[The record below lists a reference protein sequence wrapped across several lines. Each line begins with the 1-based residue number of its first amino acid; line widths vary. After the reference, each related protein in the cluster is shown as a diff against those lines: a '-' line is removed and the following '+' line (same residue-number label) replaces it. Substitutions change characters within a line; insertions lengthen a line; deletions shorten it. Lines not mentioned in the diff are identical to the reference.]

1 MGVVALG
8 DDRLVRVAAALAA
21 SDDGSGPL
29 ISRLCPAAV
38 ELAEV
43 SGAAVS
49 ILSEDRYSATVCV
62 SDDVAAQLEELHV
75 ALGDGP
81 GLDAH
86 RSGQPVVEADL
97 AEASPDRWPSF
108 TQSALEAG
116 ARAVF
121 AFPLRIGGIRVGIL
135 DLYRATPG
143 PLSAT
148 GFGDAV
154 TLAHLG
160 AQAVVALSA
169 QAPPDGDPG
178 VLTDAA
184 LRAEVHQATGMIS
197 VQLDV
202 GIEEAF
208 VRLQAHAYATGRRIG
223 EVGDDVV
230 ARRLRFDE
238 HT

>member
-1 MGVVALG
+1 MGVVALA

-38 ELAEV
+38 ELAAV
-43 SGAAVS
+43 SGAALS
-49 ILSEDRYSATVCV
+49 ILSEGRYSATVCV
-62 SDDVAAQLEELHV
+62 SDDVAAQLAELHV

-86 RSGQPVVEADL
+86 RSGRPVVEADL
-97 AEASPDRWPSF
+97 ADASPDRWPAF

-116 ARAVF
+116 ASAVF
-121 AFPLRIGGIRVGIL
+121 AFPLRIGGIRVG
-135 DLYRATPG
+135 
-143 PLSAT
+143 
-148 GFGDAV
+148 

-169 QAPPDGDPG
+169 QAPPDGVPG
-178 VLTDAA
+178 DLTDAA

-197 VQLDV
+197 AQLDV

-238 HT
+238 RT

>member
-1 MGVVALG
+1 LA
-8 DDRLVRVAAALAA
+8 DDRLVRVVAALAA
-21 SDDGSGPL
+21 GDDGSGPL
-29 ISRLCPAAV
+29 ISRLCAAAV
-38 ELAEV
+38 ELVAV
-43 SGAAVS
+43 TGAALS
-49 ILSEDRYSATVCV
+49 ILSDGRYTATVCL

-75 ALGDGP
+75 ALEEGP
-81 GLDAH
+81 GLDAD
-86 RSGQPVVEADL
+86 RSGRPVVEPDL

-108 TQSALEAG
+108 TESALEAG

-143 PLSAT
+143 PLSST

-160 AQAVVALSA
+160 AQAVIALSG
-169 QAPPDGDPG
+169 QAPPDGLPG
-178 VLTDAA
+178 DLTDAS

-197 VQLDV
+197 AQLEV
-202 GIEEAF
+202 SIEEAF

-230 ARRLRFDE
+230 GRRLRFDE

>member
-1 MGVVALG
+1 MA

-21 SDDGSGPL
+21 GDDGSGPL
-29 ISRLCPAAV
+29 ISRVCAAAV
-38 ELAEV
+38 DLVAV
-43 SGAAVS
+43 SGAALS
-49 ILSEDRYSATVCV
+49 ILSEGRYSATVCV
-62 SDDVAAQLEELHV
+62 SDDVAARLEELHV

-86 RSGQPVVEADL
+86 RSGRPVIEVDL
-97 AEASPDRWPSF
+97 AHAAPDRWPSF

-116 ARAVF
+116 AGAVF
-121 AFPLRIGGIRVGIL
+121 AFPLRIGAIRVGIL

-143 PLSAT
+143 PLTLT
-148 GFGDAV
+148 GFRDAV

-160 AQAVVALSA
+160 TQAVVALSA
-169 QAPPDGDPG
+169 QAPPGEFPGDLP
-178 VLTDAA
+178 DAS

-197 VQLDV
+197 AQLDA

-208 VRLQAHAYATGRRIG
+208 VRLQGHAFATGRRIG

>member
-1 MGVVALG
+1 MVALA

-21 SDDGSGPL
+21 SDDGAGPL
-29 ISRLCPAAV
+29 ISRLCTAAV
-38 ELAEV
+38 QLAAV
-43 SGAAVS
+43 SGAALS
-49 ILSEDRYSATVCV
+49 ILSEDRYSATMCV

-86 RSGQPVVEADL
+86 RSGRPVVEVDL
-97 AEASPDRWPSF
+97 ADASPDRWPSF

-143 PLSAT
+143 PLSAA
-148 GFGDAV
+148 GFGDTV

-169 QAPPDGDPG
+169 RRRQTGFLAIS
-178 VLTDAA
+178 
-184 LRAEVHQATGMIS
+184 ATRPSGPKS
-197 VQLDV
+197 
-202 GIEEAF
+202 
-208 VRLQAHAYATGRRIG
+208 TRRP
-223 EVGDDVV
+223 
-230 ARRLRFDE
+230 A
-238 HT
+238 

>member
-1 MGVVALG
+1 MS
-8 DDRLVRVAAALAA
+8 DDRLARVVAALAA
-21 SDDGSGPL
+21 GDDGSGPL
-29 ISRLCPAAV
+29 ISHLCGAAV
-38 ELAEV
+38 DLVAV
-43 SGAAVS
+43 SGAALS
-49 ILSEDRYSATVCV
+49 ILSEGHYSATVCV

-81 GLDAH
+81 GMDAY
-86 RSGQPVVEADL
+86 RSGRPVVEADL
-97 AEASPDRWPSF
+97 ADASPDRWPSF

-121 AFPLRIGGIRVGIL
+121 AFPLRIGAIRVGIL

-143 PLSAT
+143 PLSIT
-148 GFGDAV
+148 GFGDIV

-160 AQAVVALSA
+160 AQAVIALSA
-169 QAPPDGDPG
+169 QAPPDGLPG
-178 VLTDAA
+178 DLTDAS

-197 VQLDV
+197 AQLDV

-208 VRLQAHAYATGRRIG
+208 VRLQAYAYATGRRIG

>member
-1 MGVVALG
+1 MA

-21 SDDGSGPL
+21 DDDGSGPL
-29 ISRLCPAAV
+29 IARLCAAAV
-38 ELAEV
+38 QLV
-43 SGAAVS
+43 GVDGAAVS
-49 ILSEDRYSATVCV
+49 ILTEGRYSATVCV

-86 RSGQPVVEADL
+86 RSGQPVLEGDL
-97 AEASPDRWPSF
+97 ANASPDLWPSF

-121 AFPLRIGGIRVGIL
+121 AFPLRIGSIRVGIL

-143 PLSAT
+143 PLSVTA
-148 GFGDAV
+148 FGDAV

-160 AQAVVALSA
+160 AQAVVARSA
-169 QAPPDGDPG
+169 QARPDGVPG
-178 VLTDAA
+178 DLTDAS

-202 GIEEAF
+202 DMEEAF
-208 VRLQAHAYATGRRIG
+208 LRLRAHAYATGRRIG
-223 EVGDDVV
+223 AVGDDVV
-230 ARRLRFDE
+230 GRRLRFDE
-238 HT
+238 GA

>member
-1 MGVVALG
+1 LA
-8 DDRLVRVAAALAA
+8 DDRLARVVAALAA
-21 SDDGSGPL
+21 GDDGSGPL
-29 ISRLCPAAV
+29 ISRLCAAAV
-38 ELAEV
+38 DLVAV
-43 SGAAVS
+43 SGAALS
-49 ILSEDRYSATVCV
+49 IVTEGRYSATVCV

-81 GLDAH
+81 GVDAH
-86 RSGQPVVEADL
+86 YSGIPVVEPDL
-97 AEASPDRWPSF
+97 ANSSPDRWPSF

-121 AFPLRIGGIRVGIL
+121 AFPLRIGAIRVGIL
-135 DLYRATPG
+135 DLYRSTPG
-143 PLSAT
+143 PLSLT

-154 TLAHLG
+154 TLAHLAAG
-160 AQAVVALSA
+160 AVVALSA
-169 QAPPDGDPG
+169 QAPPDGLPG
-178 VLTDAA
+178 DITDAS

-197 VQLDV
+197 AQLDV

-230 ARRLRFDE
+230 GRRLRFDE
-238 HT
+238 LA

>member
-1 MGVVALG
+1 MA
-8 DDRLVRVAAALAA
+8 DDRLVRVVAALAA
-21 SDDGSGPL
+21 GDDGSGPI
-29 ISRLCPAAV
+29 ISRLCPAGV
-38 ELAEV
+38 QLAGV

-49 ILSEDRYSATVCV
+49 ILSEGRYSATVCLT
-62 SDDVAAQLEELHV
+62 DDVAAQLEELHV

-97 AEASPDRWPSF
+97 ARASPDRWPSF

-121 AFPLRIGGIRVGIL
+121 AFPLRIGAIRVGIL

-143 PLSAT
+143 PLSTT

-169 QAPPDGDPG
+169 QAAPDGFPG
-178 VLTDAA
+178 DLTDAS

-202 GIEEAF
+202 GMEEAF

-230 ARRLRFDE
+230 GRRLRFDE
-238 HT
+238 RA

>member
-1 MGVVALG
+1 M
-8 DDRLVRVAAALAA
+8 AALAA
-21 SDDGSGPL
+21 GDDGSGPL
-29 ISRLCPAAV
+29 ISRLCAAAV
-38 ELAEV
+38 DLVAV
-43 SGAAVS
+43 SGAALS
-49 ILSEDRYSATVCV
+49 ILSEGRYSATVCV

-86 RSGQPVVEADL
+86 RLGVPVVEPDL
-97 AEASPDRWPSF
+97 ADASPDRWPPF
-108 TQSALEAG
+108 TQSALQAG

-121 AFPLRIGGIRVGIL
+121 AFPLRIGAIRVGIL

-143 PLSAT
+143 PLSLT

-154 TLAHLG
+154 TLAHLA

-169 QAPPDGDPG
+169 QAPPDGFPG
-178 VLTDAA
+178 DLTDAA

-208 VRLQAHAYATGRRIG
+208 VRLQAHAYSTGQRIG

-230 ARRLRFDE
+230 GRRLRFDE
-238 HT
+238 LA

>member
-1 MGVVALG
+1 MA
-8 DDRLVRVAAALAA
+8 
-21 SDDGSGPL
+21 
-29 ISRLCPAAV
+29 
-38 ELAEV
+38 V
-43 SGAAVS
+43 SGAALS
-49 ILSEDRYSATVCV
+49 ILSEGRYSATVCV

-86 RSGQPVVEADL
+86 RLGLPVVEPDL
-97 AEASPDRWPSF
+97 GDASPDRWPSF
-108 TQSALEAG
+108 TQSALQAG

-121 AFPLRIGGIRVGIL
+121 AFPLRIGAIRVGIL
-135 DLYRATPG
+135 DLYRTTPG
-143 PLSAT
+143 PLSLS

-169 QAPPDGDPG
+169 QAPPDGFPG
-178 VLTDAA
+178 DITDAS

-197 VQLDV
+197 AQLDV

-208 VRLQAHAYATGRRIG
+208 VRLQAHTYSTGRRIG
-223 EVGDDVV
+223 EVSDDVV
-230 ARRLRFDE
+230 GRRLRFDE
-238 HT
+238 ST